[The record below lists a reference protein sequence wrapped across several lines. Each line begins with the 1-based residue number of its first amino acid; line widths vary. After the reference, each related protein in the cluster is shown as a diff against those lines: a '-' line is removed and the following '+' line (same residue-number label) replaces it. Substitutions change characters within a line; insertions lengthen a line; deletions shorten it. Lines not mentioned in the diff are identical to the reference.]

1 MKHLSLNRPHAIVMV
16 GIPGSGKSFFAE
28 KFAETFHIPYVDYKK
43 IAVLAGPE
51 QTEALADYQLDELFK
66 TSQSIIIEGD
76 TDTRISR
83 TELTRKARKAGYE
96 VLFIWVQSDMPTAKQ
111 RALKD
116 KMSPISS
123 DEYEKRVRR
132 FTALTPLE
140 KPVVISGKHTYAS
153 QAKVVLQRLAA
164 PRAEISAHT
173 TAPTRLEQPGRRNI
187 AIR

>member
-16 GIPGSGKSFFAE
+16 GIPGSGKTFFAE
-28 KFAETFHIPYVDYKK
+28 KFAETFRMPYVDYKK
-43 IAVLAGPE
+43 ITTLAGPE
-51 QTEALADYQLDELFK
+51 KAEALADYQLDELLK
-66 TSQSIIIEGD
+66 TNQSIIIEGE

-96 VLFIWVQSDMPTAKQ
+96 TLFIWVQIDTPTAKL

-116 KMSPISS
+116 KINSVSG
-123 DEYEKRVRR
+123 DDYEKKIKR
-132 FTALTPLE
+132 FTAPTPPE
-140 KPVVISGKHTYAS
+140 KPIVISGKHTYAS

-187 AIR
+187 TIR